1 MVVYAGL
8 CGDITYAYGVFL
20 PVMSNTFGWG
30 RSALSGPYSL
40 FFLVG
45 GLLGPVAGAA
55 VARWGGRKA
64 IVLSGLAAAIGLL
77 GMAGIRSLWQAY
89 FFFGVLCGLAI
100 AFGEFIP
107 ITSVINHW
115 FIRKR
120 SLAMGLL
127 FTAGGIGGFFL
138 PPLISLCIDRW
149 GWRPTWAFLA
159 LLHFFL
165 TVVLGGWLIR
175 NRPEDLGEKPDGLPS
190 PARPLSGRDTGP
202 LPRVHQTM
210 EDWTVR
216 EALGTPVLWMI
227 TLIFAVILFAS
238 AVLTTHQVA
247 YLQDLRFSPF
257 LSASA
262 LGLMIGSSIIG
273 RLACGLLGL
282 KVEARPLAAFF
293 LSLMGIGILSLLSA
307 RQVGFVYGYS
317 VLTGIGFGGMI
328 VLMPNW
334 ISAYFG
340 REHYPRI
347 IGWTS
352 PLVTVISAGG
362 PLLAGKLYETT
373 GNYKAPL
380 ILSAV
385 MIFLCILLAF
395 FSRRPKRPKKDTES

>member
-64 IVLSGLAAAIGLL
+64 IVLSGLAAVIGLL

-159 LLHFFL
+159 LLHFFW

-175 NRPEDLGEKPDGLPS
+175 NRPEDLGEQPDGLPS

-202 LPRVHQTM
+202 FPRVHQTM

-282 KVEARPLAAFF
+282 KVEARPLAALF
-293 LSLMGIGILSLLSA
+293 LGLMGIGILSLLSA

-395 FSRRPKRPKKDTES
+395 FSRPPKRPKKDTES